1 MKIDQVIQGNFL
13 SSVLFSVAGKV
24 DKEKNYRV
32 VIKEARARS
41 LDQNALMWMW
51 LTIMAEHFTAKGIMA
66 DGEPLTKDDMH
77 DIMRSKF
84 LGSEDVVRTIGNTV
98 IKEHKLK
105 STANLD
111 KGDMH
116 HYLTQMDQ
124 WAAEHGCLLP
134 HPEDCEYERLREAQ
148 VA

>member
-51 LTIMAEHFTAKGIMA
+51 LTIMAEMMGTGGWGTF
-66 DGEPLTKDDMH
+66 
-77 DIMRSKF
+77 
-84 LGSEDVVRTIGNTV
+84 
-98 IKEHKLK
+98 
-105 STANLD
+105 
-111 KGDMH
+111 
-116 HYLTQMDQ
+116 
-124 WAAEHGCLLP
+124 
-134 HPEDCEYERLREAQ
+134 
-148 VA
+148 